1 MKLGRCEGVEVGTSL
16 GFWLHSH
23 TWDSIRR
30 NCYLRCH
37 GHCCLTSSR
46 QADDQTVE
54 NTRNTHICWAG
65 LSAALIPQDGL
76 CLPPPFPAPHR
87 GISLA
92 ETKWRPESYLQGS
105 LGNVAF
111 SLLVPVQW
119 RRWKKVRM
127 DVECKEYTTQ
137 GRPHHLKCVV
147 SQARVPRA
155 ARPALDMTTHYSLY
169 SRISRI
175 RFCLFGGS
183 LVLFS
188 IQSYYFLRYEL

>member
-1 MKLGRCEGVEVGTSL
+1 MGTAASPPAGKLMTRQWRIPETPTSAEL
-16 GFWLHSH
+16 ACLLPWS
-23 TWDSIRR
+23 
-30 NCYLRCH
+30 LRM
-37 GHCCLTSSR
+37 
-46 QADDQTVE
+46 A
-54 NTRNTHICWAG
+54 
-65 LSAALIPQDGL
+65 
-76 CLPPPFPAPHR
+76 LPPPFPAPHR

-183 LVLFS
+183 RFVFNSVLLFS
-188 IQSYYFLRYEL
+188 